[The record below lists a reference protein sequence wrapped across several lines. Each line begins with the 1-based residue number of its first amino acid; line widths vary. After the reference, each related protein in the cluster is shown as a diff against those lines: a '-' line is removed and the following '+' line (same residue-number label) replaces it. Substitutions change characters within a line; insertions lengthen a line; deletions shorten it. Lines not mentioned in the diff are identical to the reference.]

1 MINLLLL
8 NYFDLEFQNMVA
20 YEGYLTSVKESL
32 DEEDNGHT
40 CTKGKQNLN
49 NAQKFTYILLL
60 AYYARQLRN
69 R

>member
-1 MINLLLL
+1 MRETIAIAVQREN
-8 NYFDLEFQNMVA
+8 
-20 YEGYLTSVKESL
+20 
-32 DEEDNGHT
+32 
-40 CTKGKQNLN
+40 NLN